1 MSNNLDIL
9 DSEMIELDK
18 VLNAWAVRQQGSRR
32 DLEAFRRGAIEKAA
46 QCGFKLNVL
55 TYDTT
60 EAGTFA
66 FEFEI
71 VGRLENKAFDYDKM
85 VYEVT
90 NNILELPNQDKGFI
104 KSPTGAEKAAAHTKP
119 HKH

>member
-1 MSNNLDIL
+1 MSSNLDIL

-18 VLNAWAVRQQGSRR
+18 VLNSWAAQQQGLRR
-32 DLEAFRRGAIEKAA
+32 DLEAFRRGAIDKAA

-55 TYDTT
+55 TYETNQ
-60 EAGTFA
+60 EGVFA

-71 VGRLENKAFDYDKM
+71 TGRTESKAFDYDRM

>member
-9 DSEMIELDK
+9 DSELIELDR
-18 VLNAWAVRQQGSRR
+18 VLMSWASNQQMSRR
-32 DLEAFRRGAIEKAA
+32 DLESFRRGAIEKAA
-46 QCGFKLNVL
+46 RCGFTLNVL
-55 TYDTT
+55 TYETT
-60 EAGTFA
+60 QEDVYA

-71 VGRLENKAFDYDKM
+71 TGRVDKKSFDYDRM
-85 VYEVT
+85 VHEVT